1 MPKAIIKHSSDLLGV
16 GRLTIDAIAGV
27 TDIAEG
33 LHHAIVNV
41 GGILDAPPDDA
52 AFDRRAPSPVRTRG
66 ITGLVYRSI
75 RGINGMVGLGL
86 DALIRHLT
94 STIGEQELSPNRD
107 AVVSALNG
115 VLGDHLARTQNPLAI
130 TMRLRRDG
138 KFLSPGD
145 YADVMKQAN
154 GRVAL
159 FVHGLCMG
167 DTQWRRRGHDHGE
180 ALARDLGL
188 TPIYLRYNTGL
199 HISENGRQL
208 AELLNLLTTQSPCPP
223 ELHIVAHSM
232 GGLVSR
238 SAYYYAELSAQAWT
252 TQLRKLVFLGTPHH
266 GALLERGGNWIDVI
280 LDSNPFSAPFS
291 RLGKIRSCGIT
302 DLRYGNVIDEDW
314 QGTDRFH
321 RAGDLRK
328 LISLPKKVPCYA
340 IAATTLGDVENFSD
354 DLLGDG
360 LVTVESAFG
369 EHRNSQLDLGFAST
383 NRWLGRG
390 INHMDLLNAP
400 DVYHVLLDFVARDER
415 VTP

>member
-1 MPKAIIKHSSDLLGV
+1 MPKSVIKHSTDLLGV

-33 LHHAIVNV
+33 LHHAIINV
-41 GGILDAPPDDA
+41 GGILEGPIDDA
-52 AFDRRAPSPVRTRG
+52 LGGGAKPPVRTRG
-66 ITGLVYRSI
+66 LTGLVYKSI

-86 DALIRHLT
+86 DALIRRLT
-94 STIGEQELSPNRD
+94 ASIGEHETSPGRD

-115 VLGDHLARTQNPLAI
+115 VLGDHLARKQNPLAI
-130 TMRLRRDG
+130 TMRLRCNG
-138 KFLSPGD
+138 KSLSTDD
-145 YADVMKQAN
+145 YSAFMAQAN

-180 ALARDLGL
+180 ALARDLGF

-199 HISENGRQL
+199 HVSENGRQL
-208 AELLNLLTTQSPCPP
+208 AELLNLFMAQSPCPA
-223 ELHIVAHSM
+223 ELRIVAHSM

-238 SAYYYAELSAQAWT
+238 SAYYYGELSGHAWT
-252 TQLRKLVFLGTPHH
+252 TQLHKLVFLGTPHH

-291 RLGKIRSCGIT
+291 RLGKIRSSGIT

-314 QGTDRFH
+314 HSSDRFDM
-321 RAGDLRK
+321 AGDQRQLVA
-328 LISLPKKVPCYA
+328 LPKTVPCYA
-340 IAATTLGDVENFSD
+340 IAATTIGDVENFSD

-369 EHRNSQLDLGFAST
+369 EHRNPQYNLGFAAT

-390 INHMDLLNAP
+390 INHMDLLNDP
-400 DVYHVLLDFVARDER
+400 KVYQILLAFMARSEN
-415 VTP
+415 VKA